1 MWKSDKNETFDV
13 LFILFDVLIFVVVIN
28 YSFSTFWST
37 QKTFSTFWFRR
48 SDQLKRPFR
57 RSEIFGLSTFWS
69 STFRP
74 PPLKSIYSKVDVL
87 YLSFHLLFT
96 KFLQKILFFQIDVD
110 LLTCPVCETYK
121 TIIPA
126 RLEIH
131 MVKHGFYFH
140 AWTIKITRFSIFN
153 F

>member
-74 PPLKSIYSKVDVL
+74 PANYNQIFQRNNNNLSKHRRVKLIIRRPFFENWLSLFRNKSINLFSE
-87 YLSFHLLFT
+87 LLACCGVIVEV
-96 KFLQKILFFQIDVD
+96 ILK
-110 LLTCPVCETYK
+110 ETYS
-121 TIIPA
+121 
-126 RLEIH
+126 EIH
-131 MVKHGFYFH
+131 VS
-140 AWTIKITRFSIFN
+140 RFMISVS
-153 F
+153 

>member
-13 LFILFDVLIFVVVIN
+13 LFILFDVVIFVVVIIR
-28 YSFSTFWST
+28 FSTFWST

-74 PPLKSIYSKVDVL
+74 PP
-87 YLSFHLLFT
+87 
-96 KFLQKILFFQIDVD
+96 KFLTIQVSTKVRLYTCYILYYLNLPEEEKIRYRKVNIFNPWKICFFQMSSFGIFV
-110 LLTCPVCETYK
+110 LLNLT
-121 TIIPA
+121 
-126 RLEIH
+126 
-131 MVKHGFYFH
+131 
-140 AWTIKITRFSIFN
+140 FN
-153 F
+153 